1 MKKIVNRTDDLYF
14 KYIFGNPENKSILLD
29 LVNSILYPDEG
40 KERICDLDFV
50 DRELDPEL
58 SDGKQYRLDLLAK
71 TSNGVQLNIEVQ
83 TKKQP
88 FLAKRIMC
96 YWARLYSSQRL
107 KGHNYD
113 KLCPTYN
120 IVIQNFVFFKDN
132 NFYIHHVN
140 TNVSTTGKPLNE
152 DLKFVFIELP
162 KWISLKRKAENTLE
176 QWISFFSN
184 DNSKIIEEY
193 AMINNNIRAALEAE
207 KKFVSDDAMWHRY
220 LQHEN
225 AILERE
231 TELYEARQDGIAE
244 GLTKGRAEGQAKAEA
259 EAQALLQARLQEKTL
274 NTARYLLAHGVSIEI
289 IHGCTGLPVSTIET
303 LQK

>member
-1 MKKIVNRTDDLYF
+1 
-14 KYIFGNPENKSILLD
+14 
-29 LVNSILYPDEG
+29 
-40 KERICDLDFV
+40 
-50 DRELDPEL
+50 
-58 SDGKQYRLDLLAK
+58 
-71 TSNGVQLNIEVQ
+71 
-83 TKKQP
+83 
-88 FLAKRIMC
+88 
-96 YWARLYSSQRL
+96 
-107 KGHNYD
+107 
-113 KLCPTYN
+113 
-120 IVIQNFVFFKDN
+120 
-132 NFYIHHVN
+132 
-140 TNVSTTGKPLNE
+140 
-152 DLKFVFIELP
+152 
-162 KWISLKRKAENTLE
+162 
-176 QWISFFSN
+176 
-184 DNSKIIEEY
+184 
-193 AMINNNIRAALEAE
+193 MINDNIRAALEAE